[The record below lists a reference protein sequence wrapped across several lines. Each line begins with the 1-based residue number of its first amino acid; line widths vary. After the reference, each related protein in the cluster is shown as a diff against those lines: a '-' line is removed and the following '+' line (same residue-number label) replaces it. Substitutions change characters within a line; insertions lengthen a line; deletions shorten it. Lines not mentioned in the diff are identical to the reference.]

1 MRIITY
7 KTLLN
12 GDKKPE
18 LVKENARNYSCDTNY
33 LSHPGDIVR
42 MINTM
47 FNAHKLAEEYV
58 WAVAFDNR
66 NKPIGVFEVTHG
78 TVNCS
83 VVTPREVFT
92 RLCLIGAVRFAV
104 VHNHPSGE
112 VEASEADRKFT
123 TLLKSVGDIMNIK
136 LIDSLIIGDGCYY
149 SFMEHNEI

>member
-1 MRIITY
+1 
-7 KTLLN
+7 
-12 GDKKPE
+12 
-18 LVKENARNYSCDTNY
+18 
-33 LSHPGDIVR
+33 

-58 WAVAFDNR
+58 WVVAFDNR

-78 TVNCS
+78 TVNYS

-92 RLCLIGAVRFAV
+92 RLCLVGAVRFVV

-112 VEASEADRKFT
+112 VEASDADKKFT
-123 TLLKSVGDIMNIK
+123 ALLKDVGAIMNIK

-149 SFMEHNEI
+149 SFMERNEI